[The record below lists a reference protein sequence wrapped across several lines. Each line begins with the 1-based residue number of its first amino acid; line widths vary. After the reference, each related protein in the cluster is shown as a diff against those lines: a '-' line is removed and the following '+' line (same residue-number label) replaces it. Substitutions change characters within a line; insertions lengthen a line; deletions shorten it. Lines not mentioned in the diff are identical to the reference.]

1 MKKSTFCEAMYAKSS
16 HLLTKLRMQK
26 GCTGLGIYM
35 CLLEAL
41 FDEST
46 AMLPKEYD
54 VIAFRF
60 GLSED
65 DVRDV
70 VENYGLF
77 EFTDG
82 DDGAMFYCE
91 LLRAERM
98 PKPKKNRPNAI
109 PQPSELETVVAEVIK
124 PATFGQAIT
133 TLRSDIEWQKHTA
146 DIFNLTDVDDVMLYF
161 DEYLGVCEEKGY
173 SSCDVVDLKN
183 GFTMWLSPRLRLNW
197 NKT

>member
-1 MKKSTFCEAMYAKSS
+1 MKKSTFCETMYAKSS

-82 DDGAMFYCE
+82 NDSAMFYCE

-98 PKPKKNRPNAI
+98 PKPKKNRPCAI
-109 PQPSELETVVAEVIK
+109 PQPSQPETVVAEIIK
-124 PATFGQAIT
+124 PATFDQAIT
-133 TLRSDIEWQKHTA
+133 TIRSDIEWQKHTA
-146 DIFNLTDVDDVMLYF
+146 DIFNITDVDDVMLYF

-173 SSCDVVDLKN
+173 SSCDIVDLKN

-197 NKT
+197 NQT